1 MLRKTLTSAVLAVG
15 VLTLGVAAG
24 CQSAAPAA
32 APAPAAQPAPAATA
46 PVSIYKAGES
56 VLAIWSSATTWYE
69 GTVGASC
76 PTGVLVTWSDGSA
89 PTCNPD
95 SKIAPNKPVAKADAK
110 VGAKVYAQWSGTG
123 FYEAEITKV
132 SGDMYTVKYTSDS
145 TTKDSLK
152 LTQLR
157 AK

>member
-1 MLRKTLTSAVLAVG
+1 MLRKTLMSAVLAVG

-24 CQSAAPAA
+24 CQSEAP
-32 APAPAAQPAPAATA
+32 APAPAAQPAVTA
-46 PVSIYKAGES
+46 PVSKYKAGDS

-95 SKIAPNKPVAKADAK
+95 SKIVPNKTVAKADAK
-110 VGAKVYAQWSGTG
+110 VGTKVYAQWSGTG

-132 SGDMYTVKYTSDS
+132 SGDMYSVKYTSDS
-145 TTKDSLK
+145 TTKDDLK
-152 LTQLR
+152 LSQLR
-157 AK
+157 AM

>member
-24 CQSAAPAA
+24 CQSEAP
-32 APAPAAQPAPAATA
+32 APAPAAQPAVTT
-46 PVSIYKAGES
+46 PVSKYKAGES
-56 VLAIWSSATTWYE
+56 VLAVWSSATTWYE
-69 GTVGASC
+69 GTIGAPC
-76 PTGVLVTWSDGSA
+76 ATGVLVTWSDGSA

-95 SKIAPNKPVAKADAK
+95 SKIAPNKPLAKTDAK

-123 FYEAEITKV
+123 FYEAEISKV
-132 SGDMYTVKYTSDS
+132 SGDMYSVKYTSDS
-145 TTKDSLK
+145 TTKDDLK
-152 LTQLR
+152 LSQLR